1 MNEKQQLLRDIQI
14 IAFVVKDVQLFL
26 DTHPACES
34 ALDFFNYYN
43 NLLAALTSEYEE
55 KFGPLTVYGVN
66 SDNGWTWI
74 EEPWPWEKEA

>member
-1 MNEKQQLLRDIQI
+1 MNEKKQLLQDIQI

-26 DTHPACES
+26 DTHPACEG

-43 NLLAALTSEYEE
+43 NVLAALTNEYEE
-55 KFGPLTVYGVN
+55 KFGPITVYGVN
-66 SDNGWTWI
+66 TDNGWTWI